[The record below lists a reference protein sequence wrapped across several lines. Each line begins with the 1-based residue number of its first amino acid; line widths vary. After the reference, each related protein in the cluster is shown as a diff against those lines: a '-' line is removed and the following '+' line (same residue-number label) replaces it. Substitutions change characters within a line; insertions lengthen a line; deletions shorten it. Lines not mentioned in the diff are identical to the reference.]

1 MIGYYFIQ
9 NKYIFV
15 GNKDKEKEK
24 DINGNDK
31 YTKEIT
37 AQLFQKDQQAPMV
50 HPVPPAAPQAPQAQQ
65 ATLVSSIKESFDTEE
80 DENENLIHNNK
91 NKGDN
96 IATTYKK
103 LLKYIFL
110 IYYTNLARIC
120 ICASI

>member
-15 GNKDKEKEK
+15 GNKDRDT

-37 AQLFQKDQQAPMV
+37 AQLAQKDQQAPMV
-50 HPVPPAAPQAPQAQQ
+50 PLVPPVPPADSQ
-65 ATLVSSIKESFDTEE
+65 LSSTKETFDTEE

-91 NKGDN
+91 NKRTN
-96 IATTYKK
+96 ISMTYKK
-103 LLKYIFL
+103 LLNYIF
-110 IYYTNLARIC
+110 
-120 ICASI
+120 

>member
-15 GNKDKEKEK
+15 GNKDKEK

-31 YTKEIT
+31 YTKELR
-37 AQLFQKDQQAPMV
+37 AQLAQKGNQVPSVPTVPLV

-65 ATLVSSIKESFDTEE
+65 APLVSSIKESFDTEE

-91 NKGDN
+91 NKRTN
-96 IATTYKK
+96 ISMTYKK
-103 LLKYIFL
+103 LLNYIF
-110 IYYTNLARIC
+110 
-120 ICASI
+120 

>member
-15 GNKDKEKEK
+15 GNKDKEK

-31 YTKEIT
+31 YTKEMKSPPGGKS
-37 AQLFQKDQQAPMV
+37 AEPVF
-50 HPVPPAAPQAPQAQQ
+50 PVPQ
-65 ATLVSSIKESFDTEE
+65 LSSIKESFDTEE

-110 IYYTNLARIC
+110 IYYTNQTVA
-120 ICASI
+120 

>member
-15 GNKDKEKEK
+15 GNKDRDT

-37 AQLFQKDQQAPMV
+37 AQLAQKDKQVPSV
-50 HPVPPAAPQAPQAQQ
+50 PTVPLVPPVPPADLQ
-65 ATLVSSIKESFDTEE
+65 LSSIKESFDTEE

-91 NKGDN
+91 NK
-96 IATTYKK
+96 ISYYKS
-103 LLKYIFL
+103 IFKRYL
-110 IYYTNLARIC
+110 FL
-120 ICASI
+120 

>member
-15 GNKDKEKEK
+15 GNKDRDT

-37 AQLFQKDQQAPMV
+37 AQLAQKGNQVPLV
-50 HPVPPAAPQAPQAQQ
+50 PPVPPAAQQAQQ
-65 ATLVSSIKESFDTEE
+65 AQLVSSIKESFDTEE

-91 NKGDN
+91 NKRTN
-96 IATTYKK
+96 ISMTYKK
-103 LLKYIFL
+103 LLNYIF
-110 IYYTNLARIC
+110 
-120 ICASI
+120 